1 MGDNKRIKALA
12 EQAQLMPQEE
22 LLAVQKRKN
31 NLTISIPKENP
42 FQG

>member
-22 LLAVQKRKN
+22 LLAFK
-31 NLTISIPKENP
+31 KEKII
-42 FQG
+42 